1 MSLKNLLELS
11 SSRSEPGLK
20 QGLSEERV
28 KEQLPNLRQLFSFF
42 REYPD
47 LLVDFMLKDNNPH
60 NFHFYFYQRIFL
72 RIVMRHRYV
81 YATFPRAY
89 SKSFLSMMVLML
101 RCILYPGSQLF
112 VTTGGKEQAASITIA
127 KIEEICKLI
136 PALNNEIN
144 WDRGVSKK
152 SKDDVKYVFKNGST
166 IDILAARQ
174 SSRGQ
179 RRTGGLMEECVLID
193 GDILNE
199 VIIPTTNVDRLLPDG
214 SRHKEEVINKSQIYI
229 TTAGWKNSFAYD
241 KLVELLIMSI
251 IDPTQAMIMGGTYET
266 PVKEGLLDEDFVDQL
281 KLQGTYNDDSFDREY
296 RSIWSGDVE
305 NAFYSAEK
313 FDKHR
318 VLLQPEYEYSGRSSK
333 TAYYVLGVDVG
344 RIGCTTEVCVFKSTP
359 QPQGADLKTLVN
371 IYTYE
376 AEDFE
381 VQAINLKK
389 LYYKYKARIISI
401 DANGLGVGL
410 IDFMTKSQ
418 VDPETGDD
426 LPPFG
431 VEGGTAEDTM
441 ELYKKIKG
449 PGVEEDALYLI
460 KANAPINTEAFSYAQ
475 TQMASGKVKFLID
488 ESAAKSKLMQTK
500 VGQNMNSDKRN
511 EYLQPFV
518 LTSVLREQMLNLV
531 EENEG
536 VNILLKQ
543 SNKSIKKDKFSA
555 FVYGLYYIK
564 KEEDKKRK
572 RKKFNIADLMFYS

>member
-1 MSLKNLLELS
+1 MSLQNLLDLS
-11 SSRSEPGLK
+11 ESRSVK
-20 QGLSEERV
+20 QGLSEERL
-28 KEQLPNLRQLFSFF
+28 KEQIPHLRKLISFY

-47 LLVDFMLKDNNPH
+47 YLVDFMKGPDST
-60 NFHFYFYQRIFL
+60 FQFYFYQRIFL
-72 RIVMRHRYV
+72 RVVMRHRYV

-101 RCILYPGSQLF
+101 RCILYPNSQLF

-144 WDRGVSKK
+144 QNRGVSKK
-152 SKDDVKYVFKNGST
+152 SKDDVKYVFKNGSS

-214 SRHKEEVINKSQIYI
+214 SRHKEENVNKSQIYI
-229 TTAGWKNSFAYD
+229 TTAGQKNSFAYD
-241 KLVELLIMSI
+241 KLVELLVQSV
-251 IDPTQAMIMGGTYET
+251 IDPNEVMVIGGTYET
-266 PVKEGLLDEDFVDQL
+266 PVTEGLLDESFVDQL
-281 KLQGTYNDDSFDREY
+281 KIQGTYNDESFDREY

-333 TAYYVLGVDVG
+333 SAYYVIGVDVG
-344 RIGCTTEVCVFKSTP
+344 RIGCTTEACVFKSTP
-359 QPQGADLKTLVN
+359 QPQGSDLKTLVN

-376 AEDFE
+376 SEDFE
-381 VQAINLKK
+381 TQAVNLKK
-389 LYYKYKARIISI
+389 LYYKYKARVLSI
-401 DANGLGVGL
+401 DANGLGIGL
-410 IDFMTKSQ
+410 VDFMTKAQ

-431 VEGGTAEDTM
+431 VEGGTSEDAS
-441 ELYKKIKG
+441 ELYKNIKG
-449 PGVEEDALYLI
+449 YGVEENAMYLI
-460 KANAPINTEAFSYAQ
+460 KANAPINTEAYSYAQ
-475 TQMASGKVKFLID
+475 TQMSSGKVKFLID
-488 ESAAKSKLMQTK
+488 EQAAKTKLMSQKQGQTLNAD
-500 VGQNMNSDKRN
+500 QRN
-511 EYLQPFV
+511 EYLKPFV
-518 LTSVLREQMLNLV
+518 LTSILREQMLNLV
-531 EENEG
+531 QDNEG
-536 VNILLKQ
+536 VNIILKQ
-543 SNKSIKKDKFSA
+543 NNKSIRKDKFSA
-555 FVYGLYYIK
+555 FIYGLYYIK
-564 KEEDKKRK
+564 QEEDKKRK
-572 RKKFNIADLMFYS
+572 RKKRDISQMLFFS